1 MCVYVCVLIVVL
13 TSVCV
18 STHVSL
24 LWCEEVGYW
33 GRSKASSLLVIFY
46 RADSDFRMPGHTEH
60 LELLL
65 GRSQQVEM
73 KSLDRGS
80 QQGHVGALAK
90 WGLIACG
97 RNRKLNTKFE

>member
-1 MCVYVCVLIVVL
+1 M
-13 TSVCV
+13 
-18 STHVSL
+18 
-24 LWCEEVGYW
+24 W
-33 GRSKASSLLVIFY
+33 RSKASSLLVIFY

-73 KSLDRGS
+73 KPLDSGL
-80 QQGHVGALAK
+80 QEGHVGALGK

-97 RNRKLNTKFE
+97 RNRKLNTKFG